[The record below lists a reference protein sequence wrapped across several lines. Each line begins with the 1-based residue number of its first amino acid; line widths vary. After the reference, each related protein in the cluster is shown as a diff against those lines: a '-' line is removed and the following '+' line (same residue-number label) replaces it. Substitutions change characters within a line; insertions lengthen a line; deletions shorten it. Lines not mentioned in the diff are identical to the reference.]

1 MKMNSITMM
10 KTTLIIIKLQIN
22 QIKNLHMRIL
32 DYNKIITL
40 ILKNLKSFLKKTIFL
55 ILLLLIDLIIK
66 LIYIIECSYLLI

>member
-1 MKMNSITMM
+1 MNSITMM

-22 QIKNLHMRIL
+22 QRKNLHMRIL
-32 DYNKIITL
+32 EYNKIITL
-40 ILKNLKSFLKKTIFL
+40 ILKNLKSFLKKRIFL

>member
-1 MKMNSITMM
+1 MNSITMM

-40 ILKNLKSFLKKTIFL
+40 ILKNLKSFLKKRIIL

-66 LIYIIECSYLLI
+66 LIFIIEYSYLLI